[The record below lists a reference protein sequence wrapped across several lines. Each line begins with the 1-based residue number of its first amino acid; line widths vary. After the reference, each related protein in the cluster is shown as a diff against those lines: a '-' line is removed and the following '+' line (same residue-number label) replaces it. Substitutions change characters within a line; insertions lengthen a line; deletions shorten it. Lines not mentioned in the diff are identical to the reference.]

1 MGRITIF
8 FIIVGLIMVYPIYV
22 LMNQKVIKYSK
33 INKNISLFTIYNGTF
48 NKYDIN
54 LSKKGTFS
62 RLDIYKNYYLANEL
76 NITNIIKNENYFAKK
91 AKYQKPFLY
100 ADFFIYKN
108 SDYILKTIKAKYNS
122 NTKIFE
128 GKKFNLIGKTYKAK
142 GKSFIIYKN
151 KNIKAKYPI
160 FDLKVKE

>member
-1 MGRITIF
+1 MGRIIF
-8 FIIVGLIMVYPIYV
+8 FFFIVGLIMIYPVYV
-22 LMNQKVIKYSK
+22 LMNQKVIKNSK
-33 INKNISLFTIYNGTF
+33 INKNISLYTILNGTF
-48 NKYDIN
+48 SKYDEN
-54 LSKKGTFS
+54 LSKNGNFLK
-62 RLDIYKNYYLANEL
+62 LNVYKKYYLAYDL
-76 NITNIIKNENYFAKK
+76 NITDIIKKENYFAKK

-108 SDYILKTIKAKYNS
+108 SDYVLKTIKARYNS

-128 GKKFNLIGKTYKAK
+128 GKKFNLIGKTYKAR

-151 KNIKAKYPI
+151 KNIKATYPI